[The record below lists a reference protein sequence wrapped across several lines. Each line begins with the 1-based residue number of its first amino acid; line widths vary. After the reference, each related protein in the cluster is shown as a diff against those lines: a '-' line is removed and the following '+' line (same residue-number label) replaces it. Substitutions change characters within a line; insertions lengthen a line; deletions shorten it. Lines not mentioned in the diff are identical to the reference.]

1 MSVCRLAGWLV
12 HVFICALCGERWEEI
27 MDMHVEFDF
36 TWDADIPNGAVL
48 QIQPELIKM
57 LDKLEAELQNCQI
70 VVTKNE

>member
-1 MSVCRLAGWLV
+1 
-12 HVFICALCGERWEEI
+12 